1 MIEDICLEIEKL
13 NATMSKNN
21 IPFWLS
27 VIGIFMPMIL
37 TVLVAWQS
45 YRQDK
50 KTNELQ
56 KQIERDSEKLQ
67 RELDIRAEKVQMR
80 GEILK
85 IYDAYCMAQSV
96 YGRGKER
103 IHILFSYVLYNN
115 NMTDPYA
122 FVSSLNNANSE
133 MCNSLNRAK
142 LIFPVTD
149 KKIRSVLET
158 IYTKSCELTKQF
170 EQYLF
175 SGEAYKTAY
184 DASRALGA
192 PANNQPE
199 FMIYI
204 NNVFYSKETSDRL
217 WKHCQTEKTKEMDK
231 DIVEFLKLFEYG
243 AFDVY
248 FEPYLQMKEQE

>member
-13 NATMSKNN
+13 NATLSNN
-21 IPFWLS
+21 SIPFWLS
-27 VIGIFMPMIL
+27 AIGVFMPMIL

-56 KQIERDSEKLQ
+56 KQIEKDNEKLQ

-80 GEILK
+80 GEVLK

-96 YGRGKER
+96 YGRGKEK

-115 NMTDPYA
+115 NMMDPYA

-142 LIFPVTD
+142 LIFPVSD
-149 KKIRSVLET
+149 MEIRSVLET
-158 IYTKSCELTKQF
+158 VYIKSCELTRKC
-170 EQYLF
+170 EQYLY
-175 SGEAYKTAY
+175 SGEAYNTAY
-184 DASRALGA
+184 EASITLGA
-192 PANNQPE
+192 PANNQAT
-199 FMIYI
+199 FIDFI
-204 NNVFYSKETSDRL
+204 NNIFNNSALSNKL
-217 WKHCQTEKTKEMDK
+217 WKLCQTEKTKEIDR
-231 DIVEFLKLFEYG
+231 DIDGLLKLFEYKK
-243 AFDVY
+243 FDVY
-248 FEPYLQMKEQE
+248 FEQYLRMEEQK